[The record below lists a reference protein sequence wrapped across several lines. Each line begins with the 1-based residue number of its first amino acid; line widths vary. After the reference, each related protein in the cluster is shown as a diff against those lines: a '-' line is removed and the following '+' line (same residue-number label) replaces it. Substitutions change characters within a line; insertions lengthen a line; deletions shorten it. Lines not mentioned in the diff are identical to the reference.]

1 MLTTFG
7 VTNMTRT
14 TFTTRLVAL
23 SALALSAGFA
33 QAETAPAAPVI
44 APAIVM
50 NSGTTLTLTI
60 EGVRSPR
67 GKIMAALLKA
77 DMTAG
82 VARRVDATMAT
93 PVTGTTTIRFEGLAP
108 GDYAVKLFHDENS
121 NGEMDSNL
129 FGIPSEGYA
138 FSNRARASFGP
149 PKFEQMKFTVTA
161 EPAATA
167 AVMNY

>member
-1 MLTTFG
+1 M
-7 VTNMTRT
+7 NMTRT
-14 TFTTRLVAL
+14 TFTTRIIAL
-23 SALALSAGFA
+23 SALALSAGFTQA
-33 QAETAPAAPVI
+33 QAETAPAT
-44 APAIVM
+44 APAISM

-77 DMTAG
+77 DATAG
-82 VARRVDATMAT
+82 VARRVDAAMTA
-93 PVTGTTTIRFEGLAP
+93 PVTGNTTIRFEGLAP
-108 GDYAVKLFHDENS
+108 GDYAIQLFHDENG

-138 FSNRARASFGP
+138 FSNRARGSFGP

>member
-1 MLTTFG
+1 
-7 VTNMTRT
+7 MTQTHNIIR
-14 TFTTRLVAL
+14 FA
-23 SALALSAGFA
+23 ALAALVLVSGQVSA
-33 QAETAPAAPVI
+33 QAAAPTPAAPSTSI
-44 APAIVM
+44 AIVEAT
-50 NSGTTLTLTI
+50 GATLILTI
-60 EGVRSPR
+60 EGVRSDK

-77 DMTAG
+77 DPATQTAT
-82 VARRVDATMAT
+82 RVDAAIAT
-93 PVTGTTTIRFEGLAP
+93 PVIGTTSIRFEGLAP
-108 GDYAVKLFHDENS
+108 GDYAVRLFHDENG

-161 EPAATA
+161 APATTA